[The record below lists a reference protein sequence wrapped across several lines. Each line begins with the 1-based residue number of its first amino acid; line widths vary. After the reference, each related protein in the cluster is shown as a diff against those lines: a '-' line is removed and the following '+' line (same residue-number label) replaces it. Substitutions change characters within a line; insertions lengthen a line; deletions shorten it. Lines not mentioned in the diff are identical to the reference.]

1 MYSFAGIYIK
11 LGFRFTWFDLPVSE
25 ISYLRNLQLDNSCG
39 PLVITVCNTD
49 LSFKL
54 IWLLSEQSQ
63 LQMKNRTYSK
73 YKLTITLLSIECM
86 PIDKCSHPIETTHLI
101 CRGNELHYFCMMKT
115 LNINPIYNFNSK
127 IVKRNILNIFRR
139 EISLG

>member
-1 MYSFAGIYIK
+1 MLNIFKGNNKDNRRRHYVMNILHIFFVSLLLTLRMYSFAGIYIK
-11 LGFRFTWFDLPVSE
+11 LGFRFTWFDLPVFE

-39 PLVITVCNTD
+39 PLVITVCNID

-86 PIDKCSHPIETTHLI
+86 PIDKCSHPIETTHL
-101 CRGNELHYFCMMKT
+101 NV
-115 LNINPIYNFNSK
+115 PIQ
-127 IVKRNILNIFRR
+127 
-139 EISLG
+139 